1 MQALSSFPSP
11 SSDTSNSQARAVLS
25 KDEENMKSPVNKILR
40 QEFYFP
46 GGWLART
53 YFCILEVW
61 PSYTKRHSQVVM
73 SHFLMVESA
82 PPVMT

>member
-1 MQALSSFPSP
+1 MSHV
-11 SSDTSNSQARAVLS
+11 TSR
-25 KDEENMKSPVNKILR
+25 R
-40 QEFYFP
+40 T
-46 GGWLART
+46 GGQS

-82 PPVMT
+82 PPVITKVSCTATQLM